1 MLDRKNAK
9 QIKNVEKKKKKK
21 ELQNVP
27 HQISLKSFG

>member
-27 HQISLKSFG
+27 RQISLKSFG